1 MRLSTS
7 LSRNILE
14 ATVGGILNTF
24 KLRKRRVTLFFEDIL
39 AIYTKECEM
48 TGFDKEMEEILQK
61 WMFLC
66 FEKLPP
72 KPLKILPR
80 GLLLNVI
87 VKEIWI
93 NLGLMDDFQFIK
105 RGDNIRIKTKN
116 EGVTRIIGK
125 NRAMVGFYQGVLAP
139 MFNSKLELV
148 KAIQGK
154 ASCEYVYK
162 LTDKPLTIE
171 GKSHREYNSLNH
183 LAPVEGH
190 TLKNAL
196 EKGLFRL
203 TENNKISFRGK
214 LLCPIENTI
223 FQIIGNRGICLEKIP
238 HISYSFFS
246 DIIDKESTKE
256 KKIVLLKTLLQTM
269 GWGIVNIT
277 IDGSKIVINIK
288 KPPYGLQQEKD
299 NWDFLFRTIQGY
311 LWTLNENFIID
322 DIKGDYKKVQ
332 ATFSSS

>member
-1 MRLSTS
+1 M
-7 LSRNILE
+7 E

-48 TGFDKEMEEILQK
+48 AGFDKEMGEMLQK
-61 WMFLC
+61 WMFLY
-66 FEKLPP
+66 FEKLLP

-80 GLLLNVI
+80 EVLLNVVI
-87 VKEIWI
+87 KKVWV
-93 NLGLMDDFQFIK
+93 NLGLVDDFLYIPE
-105 RGDNIRIKTKN
+105 GDNIRIKTKN
-116 EGVTRIIGK
+116 EGVTRIVGK
-125 NRAMVGFYQGVLAP
+125 TRGMVGFYQGVLAP
-139 MFNSKLELV
+139 TFNSRFEPV
-148 KAIQGK
+148 EVVQEK

-162 LTDKPLTIE
+162 STGKPLMIE
-171 GKSHREYNSLNH
+171 GKSKREYNSLNH
-183 LAPVEGH
+183 LVPIEGH

-214 LLCPIENTI
+214 LLCPVENTI

-246 DIIDKESTKE
+246 DIIEKESPNE

-269 GWGIVNIT
+269 GWGIVNIM
-277 IDGSKIVINIK
+277 IDEAKIVIDIK
-288 KPPYGLQQEKD
+288 NPPHGLQKEKD
-299 NWDFLFRTIQGY
+299 NWDFLIRTIQGY
-311 LWTLNENFIID
+311 LWTLNENFRID
-322 DIKGDYKKVQ
+322 DIKEEYKKVQ